1 MRSIMRKRFVLLA
14 TTLLALLFIS
24 FYSPQ
29 IELPTLAS
37 PKQEIPSYSKW
48 GRLAM
53 QETHTKYPSA
63 EIIDYLHEG
72 SEVEGD
78 STIEKFK
85 LWLKEPD
92 KEFGVLVRIEFTTE
106 TEQVLNITFEETAK

>member
-1 MRSIMRKRFVLLA
+1 MRKRFVLLG
-14 TTLLALLFIS
+14 TTLLALFFIS

-29 IELPTLAS
+29 IELPTFAS

-53 QETHTKYPSA
+53 QETQTKYPNA
-63 EIIDYLHEG
+63 DIVDYLYEG
-72 SEVEGD
+72 SELKVD

-85 LWLKEPD
+85 LWLKGPD

-106 TEQVLNITFEETAK
+106 TEQVLNINFEETIK